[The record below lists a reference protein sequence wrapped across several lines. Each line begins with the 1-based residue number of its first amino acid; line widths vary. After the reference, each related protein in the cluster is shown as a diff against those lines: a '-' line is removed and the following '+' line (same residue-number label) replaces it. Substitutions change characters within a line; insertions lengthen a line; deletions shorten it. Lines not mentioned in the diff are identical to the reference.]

1 MKKAFI
7 FDSDGVILNS
17 EPEYMKQNML
27 YMDSVGISYN
37 YEIIKSMVGTHENYQ
52 IEYFQKN
59 HPQNLSFEE
68 VKKEWYDFLDKH
80 PFEIAEAIS
89 PNVDVLVK
97 YLANKGYRMGIASN
111 SSVEY
116 VSKCARI
123 AGVLDYM
130 EFVMSGLGM
139 SKPKPNPDIYLEAA
153 KRLDVD
159 PKECVVIEDS
169 KVGIEAGKNAGMT
182 VIALA
187 EPIYGHDQH
196 EADYIVNNLI
206 EICEIEKNL

>member
-27 YMDSVGISYN
+27 YMDSLGISYN
-37 YEIIKSMVGTHENYQ
+37 YDIIKSMVGTHENYQ
-52 IEYFQKN
+52 IDYFVKN
-59 HPQNLSFEE
+59 HPQKLSYDE
-68 VKKEWYDFLDKH
+68 VKKEWYDFLNEH
-80 PFEIAEAIS
+80 PFDIAKAIS

-97 YLANKGYRMGIASN
+97 YLKEKGYKMGIASN

-116 VSKCARI
+116 VSDCAKT
-123 AGVLDYM
+123 AGILDYM

-139 SKPKPNPDIYLEAA
+139 AKPKPNPEIYLEAA
-153 KRLDVD
+153 KRLGVT
-159 PKECVVIEDS
+159 PSECVVIEDS

-187 EPIYGHDQH
+187 EPIYGADQH
-196 EADYIVNNLI
+196 EADYIVKNLI
-206 EICEIEKNL
+206 EICDIEKNL